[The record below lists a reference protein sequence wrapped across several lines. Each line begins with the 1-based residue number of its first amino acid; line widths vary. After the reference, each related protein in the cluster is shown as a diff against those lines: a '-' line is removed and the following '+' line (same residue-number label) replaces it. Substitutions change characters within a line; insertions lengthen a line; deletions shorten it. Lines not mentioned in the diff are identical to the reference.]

1 MNASRASVLC
11 LAILGAPWV
20 RLILHR
26 QARWCPHVLNLLCNW
41 GALSPTPCLPP
52 CYALV
57 FSTLW
62 FPTPS
67 LLHPTSLTPTL
78 DSFPTSQ
85 PLSAC
90 DYVATLALSSVP
102 PTRSAYTYLAR
113 TLPLLPPH
121 PRANCDSVVVQC
133 CLADGVQGYLCAT
146 AARTL
151 TLWRGFPRSRLFF
164 LTAQVATS
172 LIL

>member
-102 PTRSAYTYLAR
+102 PTRSAYTYIPRPDSASPSPSSQSQLRLSGSAV
-113 TLPLLPPH
+113 LPGWWCAGILMCNCCED
-121 PRANCDSVVVQC
+121 ANS
-133 CLADGVQGYLCAT
+133 
-146 AARTL
+146 L
-151 TLWRGFPRSRLFF
+151 TWVPKE
-164 LTAQVATS
+164 
-172 LIL
+172 